1 MEVQASSPAMLAVQ
15 PISVTSM
22 PTSPF
27 KCTHSMP
34 DVVPIIPAFDEERCI
49 ASVIIGSLQDVGR
62 AIVVDDGASE
72 MTAFP
77 AESDGV
83 QVIRQPKHIGKARA
97 LTTGYTVA
105 LESPRA
111 IVCLDGNTQHRA
123 LDRPS
128 ITAPKW
134 RQSGQLALTAVTNT
148 SRLRVTDP
156 RKGVH
161 AFSPG
166 TTQTLQFSSARLLV
180 ASELQFV
187 LASTDQRLTED
198 SIEAHSTADNERFP
212 VRHALQVV
220 DSIISLMARRRPLL
234 YLSIPGTLGAALGLK
249 LGLGGLLFHTRE
261 VQMLVSVLIMGS
273 LLMAVTGV
281 MLQSVQNL
289 AARLDVEFREAIRAL
304 ALEGGRQ
311 RPSA

>member
-27 KCTHSMP
+27 KCTHSTP

-49 ASVIIGSLQDVGR
+49 ASVIISFPQDVDR

-83 QVIRQPKHIGKARA
+83 QVIRQPKHIGKKRA
-97 LTTGYTVA
+97 LTTGDTVA

-128 ITAPKW
+128 IIAPKV

-148 SRLRVTDP
+148 SRLRVMDP
-156 RKGVH
+156 RKDCR

-166 TTQTLQFSSARLLV
+166 AAQTLQV
-180 ASELQFV
+180 V

-212 VRHALQVV
+212 VGHALQVV
-220 DSIISLMARRRPLL
+220 DSISLMARRRPLL
-234 YLSIPGTLGAALGLK
+234 YLSIPGTIGAALGLK

-311 RPSA
+311 RPRA